1 MVILKNNMDM
11 NELDFKDYIVLIDKD
26 KIYFKEKD

>member
-1 MVILKNNMDM
+1 MDM

-26 KIYFKEKD
+26 KIYLKEKD